1 MQDWPEQDCL
11 KMVERPRP
19 NKMDNNIFP
28 NSEFKR
34 RLILMLIFWGGVVE
48 LRGNRFEERGKEGYI
63 IWIYIKIVYKKYTLK
78 IR

>member
-1 MQDWPEQDCL
+1 MGPWYVIQDCPEQDCL

-34 RLILMLIFWGGVVE
+34 RLILMLIFW
-48 LRGNRFEERGKEGYI
+48 RGCGTKRNGFEEREGEGGEGGEVI
-63 IWIYIKIVYKKYTLK
+63 
-78 IR
+78 